1 MTNNQYKLL
10 FSIRNKTIE
19 LLKGYGNEPSEQ
31 HELAIEKLASQISFI
46 AYSNIPIRLAAPLE
60 TGMGKTTTIIAA
72 LLCMENTDRSALVCV
87 ETLDQ
92 QRELHEA
99 CINAGISSNKIARFH
114 KVVSEQQNH
123 PCIRQEEASLY
134 QFLIVCHN
142 KLYSDSKKISK
153 DPLDEISV
161 NWMNTFNGEER
172 SIVFW
177 DERLEPKSC
186 FTLFKS
192 EIRSALGAWLPLY
205 EEKIA
210 TKTINNLRDDQAA
223 TLRNLGEWLKEVNHL
238 LTNMTN
244 NGLLSFPQL
253 DITNQDAKICLEY
266 VSCLREGSERD
277 NKNILELI
285 KFNQIGIIRLIKAN
299 NRDSLI
305 QFQTQIH
312 SEFRK
317 LVIFDATLPIRE
329 LSKYDRTIEIMDI
342 PIRKSYKN
350 VVIHICPT
358 YSSKNHLTGKQKSRN
373 LESYYQEI
381 DQLLHHEI
389 PQSEEVLLFTFK
401 GILEEVKN
409 HFNQDK
415 YFHRVHVTHW
425 GMHKASNR
433 YSHIKYMATL
443 GIMRRNAAD
452 LIANILGAKDDIGS
466 TVTAKELQAVEH
478 TEMADMLIQ
487 AIGRGHNRV
496 TKSGGIAGD
505 TAIWLYLPEK
515 DRPVIDSIQQAM
527 TGVALK
533 ERKRGKYFEQSSKRS
548 SKTEFLA
555 NQIDNVLS
563 QHNTEQIT
571 IEDLRGSFIPRIN
584 SQDKPWHRGLA
595 RFLKDNEQWIK
606 KGKALYLRQ

>member
-99 CINAGISSNKIARFH
+99 CINAGISSNKI
-114 KVVSEQQNH
+114 
-123 PCIRQEEASLY
+123 
-134 QFLIVCHN
+134 
-142 KLYSDSKKISK
+142 SK

-210 TKTINNLRDDQAA
+210 TKA
-223 TLRNLGEWLKEVNHL
+223 
-238 LTNMTN
+238 
-244 NGLLSFPQL
+244 
-253 DITNQDAKICLEY
+253 
-266 VSCLREGSERD
+266 
-277 NKNILELI
+277 
-285 KFNQIGIIRLIKAN
+285 
-299 NRDSLI
+299 
-305 QFQTQIH
+305 
-312 SEFRK
+312 
-317 LVIFDATLPIRE
+317 
-329 LSKYDRTIEIMDI
+329 
-342 PIRKSYKN
+342 
-350 VVIHICPT
+350 
-358 YSSKNHLTGKQKSRN
+358 
-373 LESYYQEI
+373 SYYQEI

-505 TAIWLYLPEK
+505 TAIWL
-515 DRPVIDSIQQAM
+515 
-527 TGVALK
+527 
-533 ERKRGKYFEQSSKRS
+533 
-548 SKTEFLA
+548 
-555 NQIDNVLS
+555 
-563 QHNTEQIT
+563 
-571 IEDLRGSFIPRIN
+571 
-584 SQDKPWHRGLA
+584 
-595 RFLKDNEQWIK
+595 
-606 KGKALYLRQ
+606 